1 MKSISLVFTPAT
13 RTRFIRSELEQSRNS
28 QFHSWSRSCGQTAG
42 RCTRCSEKVKV
53 RYLACSFLYCS
64 RAAVSDCYVK
74 TCTWDVVRAR
84 RRRARN
90 PHRPCADGKDLNR
103 VELET
108 HTHSIKMYAS
118 TFWRWSLVDIIL
130 RTKQHAYLSMPNIV
144 LSIKVKSA
152 QVWAQTLQPFHYRSC
167 KH

>member
-84 RRRARN
+84 RRRRARIPQGLCRWQRSQQSRTWN
-90 PHRPCADGKDLNR
+90 
-103 VELET
+103 T
-108 HTHSIKMYAS
+108 HTHTLHQNVCTNLS
-118 TFWRWSLVDIIL
+118 TIDHLLISSERNSMRI
-130 RTKQHAYLSMPNIV
+130 YLCPISYC
-144 LSIKVKSA
+144 L
-152 QVWAQTLQPFHYRSC
+152 
-167 KH
+167 

>member
-13 RTRFIRSELEQSRNS
+13 RTRFIRSELAQSRNS

-84 RRRARN
+84 RRRARTPQVLCRWQRSQQSRAWN
-90 PHRPCADGKDLNR
+90 
-103 VELET
+103 T
-108 HTHSIKMYAS
+108 HTHTPSKCMHQP
-118 TFWRWSLVDIIL
+118 FDHWSPVDIIP

-144 LSIKVKSA
+144 LSIKVKSD
-152 QVWAQTLQPFHYRSC
+152 QVWAQTWQPFSLQSV
-167 KH
+167 